1 MKKETMYLDYVNNF
15 LTVEQL
21 IEAIKNNDL
30 HTLQKGKEK
39 GYITESNELS
49 EEITK
54 IYNCCVI
61 DVFNFNGTAFTTPV
75 IKDNTIICGYSKLTI
90 PEAEAD
96 QFERYKEECKFVT
109 IHFNE
114 FDILNEIWEQQY
126 TQSDWTEISEEK
138 YFDALEFLPPMNWR
152 TITPG
157 VNIFCISEAFTS
169 HLHGHYLKLTNN
181 EGVKYYT
188 AIRSRF
194 ITNEEILN
202 QIKSL

>member
-1 MKKETMYLDYVNNF
+1 MKKINLSNQLDNIV
-15 LTVEQL
+15 TVEQL

-30 HTLQKGKEK
+30 DTLQKGKEK
-39 GYITESNELS
+39 GYITEANELS

-61 DVFNFNGTAFTTPV
+61 DVLNFNGTAFTTPI
-75 IKDNTIICGYSKLTI
+75 IKNNTIICGYSKFTI
-90 PEAEAD
+90 PEAER
-96 QFERYKEECKFVT
+96 QQLEIYGEECKFVT

-114 FDILNEIWEQQY
+114 FDTLNEIWEQQY
-126 TQSDWTEISEEK
+126 TQDNWKEISEEK
-138 YFDALEFLPPMNWR
+138 YFDALECLPPMNWR
-152 TITPG
+152 TIVPG

-169 HLHGHYLKLTNN
+169 HLHSHYLKLTNS
-181 EGVKYYT
+181 EGAKYYT